1 MLSSPRRKSSEF
13 SVNLISSA
21 KTGRTFFIA
30 DLHLA
35 DERPVATGRFFRFL
49 NEEAAGADA
58 LYILGDLFEAWV
70 GDDDDGQLA
79 HDAAHQL
86 KTLVDAGTPVYFMHG
101 NRDFMLAERYA
112 ALSGMTLLSDP
123 TRVDLY
129 GTPTLL
135 MHGDTLCTDDTA
147 YQTFRRRARHPL
159 TRALLRQLPLAMR
172 RHVARRA
179 RAGSESAKAAKA
191 AAIMDVNVD
200 EVVRVLGEQQAA
212 RLIHGHTHRPARHV
226 HAVGGHACE
235 RWVVPDWYVR
245 WGYVVCDASGC
256 ALKVEDL

>member
-1 MLSSPRRKSSEF
+1 VSLT
-13 SVNLISSA
+13 SSA
-21 KTGRTFFIA
+21 KSSRTFFIG

-49 NEEAAGADA
+49 SEDAAGADA
-58 LYILGDLFEAWV
+58 LYILGDLFETWV
-70 GDDDDGQLA
+70 GDDDDAQVA
-79 HDAAHQL
+79 QDAAREL
-86 KTLVDAGTPVYFMHG
+86 KSLTDAGTPVYFMHG

-129 GTPTLL
+129 GIPTLL

-147 YQTFRRRARHPL
+147 YQTFRRRVRHPL
-159 TRALLRQLPLAMR
+159 TQALLRHLPLAMR
-172 RHVARRA
+172 RHMARQA
-179 RAGSESAKAAKA
+179 LAGSESAKAVKP

-200 EVVRVLGEQQAA
+200 EVVRVLGAQHAV

-226 HAVGGHACE
+226 HAVDGHDCE
-235 RWVVPDWYVR
+235 RWVVPDWYTR

-256 ALKVEDL
+256 TLTVEDL